1 MNLGFRHILSL
12 LALVSLDCLGE
23 EPAKPNVLFLAVD
36 DMKDWVGCLG
46 GYEGKVHT
54 PNIDPWPSVVFCFP
68 TPIAPHRNVHHHAPL
83 S

>member
-1 MNLGFRHILSL
+1 MNLGFRHFLSL
-12 LALVSLDCLGE
+12 LALVSLDCEGK

-54 PNIDPWPSVVFCFP
+54 PNICLLYTSPSP
-68 TPIAPHRNVHHHAPL
+68 RD